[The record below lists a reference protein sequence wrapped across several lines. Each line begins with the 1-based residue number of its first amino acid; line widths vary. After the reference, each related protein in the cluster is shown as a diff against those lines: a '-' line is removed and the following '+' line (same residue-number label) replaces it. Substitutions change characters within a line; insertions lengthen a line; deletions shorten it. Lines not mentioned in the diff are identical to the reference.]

1 MRTFLAI
8 CLVVLFVTPGL
19 AIDRQGM
26 QGKIYPIREALN
38 KLERALSDRIDEKLT
53 MVGGDLIIELDS
65 GEKQEYDDLIDNLM
79 DELDT
84 CMDELE
90 AEFSEGE

>member
-1 MRTFLAI
+1 MKKLLAI
-8 CLVVLFVTPGL
+8 ILVVLFVTPGL

-26 QGKIYPIREALN
+26 QGKIYPFMEVLR

-65 GEKQEYDDLIDNLM
+65 GEKQEYDDLIDDLI
-79 DELDT
+79 
-84 CMDELE
+84 
-90 AEFSEGE
+90 